1 MKISEFPTVPPEQK
15 KSFQVTP
22 TESQRGQDDA
32 VTQALKIA
40 GDIGRVAAYRPDS
53 RAGAKM
59 RFHTKGPNHEIYV
72 SVLSK
77 RS

>member
-40 GDIGRVAAYRPDS
+40 SDMGRRVELPHIVQT
-53 RAGAKM
+53 RALGQ
-59 RFHTKGPNHEIYV
+59 R
-72 SVLSK
+72 
-77 RS
+77 